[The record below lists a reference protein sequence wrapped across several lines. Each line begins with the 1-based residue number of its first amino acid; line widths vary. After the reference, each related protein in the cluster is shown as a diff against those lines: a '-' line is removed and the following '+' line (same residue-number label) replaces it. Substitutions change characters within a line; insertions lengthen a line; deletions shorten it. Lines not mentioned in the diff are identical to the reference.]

1 MSVDTAA
8 RAANSIKHTK
18 LFIDGKFVDALD
30 GAEFE
35 TINPST
41 GEVITRVAE
50 AKAADV
56 DRAVAAARKAFD
68 SGPWRTMTPAKR
80 AAALWRLGDLL
91 LENAENLA
99 TIETLD
105 QGKPFWLA
113 EISDIPSAAGL
124 FHYMSGWATK
134 IEGNTIPIS
143 APGNYHAYTRR
154 EPIGVIGLIVPW
166 NFPLVITSW
175 KVAPA
180 LAAGNT
186 VVIKPAEQTPLSALA
201 LAELA
206 LEAGIPP
213 GVLNVVPGFGS
224 TAGAALTAHPD
235 VDKVSF
241 TGSTAT
247 GRRIMEAAQGNL
259 KKLTLELGGKS
270 ANIIFPDADLERAIS
285 GSKDGIFFNA
295 GQACAAGS
303 RIYVHEAIFDEFV
316 GGLKVLAEGIK
327 VGDGFDPTSEIGP
340 LASLEHFD
348 RVSGYLASG
357 ISEGATAI
365 TGGVRVGEEGYFIA
379 PTIFTDAAA
388 DSTIIQE
395 EIFGPVVV
403 ATKFRDIDE
412 VVALANNTR
421 FGLAAGIWSKDVSTV
436 HSMAARLRAGTVWA
450 NCYGVFDPAL
460 PFGGYKESGWG
471 REMGHEVLNYFTEVK
486 TVIVSVDE

>member
-1 MSVDTAA
+1 MSIDISTQAA
-8 RAANSIKHTK
+8 KSIKHTR
-18 LFIDGKFVDALD
+18 LFIDGQFVDALD
-30 GAEFE
+30 GAEFDS
-35 TINPST
+35 INPST
-41 GEVITRVAE
+41 GEVITKVSE
-50 AKAADV
+50 AKEADV
-56 DRAVAAARKAFD
+56 DRAVAAARRAFD

-91 LENAENLA
+91 LENAKELA

-105 QGKPFWLA
+105 QGKPYWLA
-113 EISDIPSAAGL
+113 EVSDIPSAAGL

-143 APGNYHAYTRR
+143 APGNYHSYTRR
-154 EPIGVIGLIVPW
+154 EAIGVVGLIVPW
-166 NFPLVITSW
+166 NFPLVITAW

-186 VVIKPAEQTPLSALA
+186 VVLKPAEQTPLSALA

-213 GVLNVVPGFGS
+213 GVLNVVPGFGP

-247 GRRIMEAAQGNL
+247 GRRIMQAAQGNL

-270 ANIIFPDADLERAIS
+270 ANIIFPDANLEKAIA

-303 RIYVHEAIFDEFV
+303 RLYVHEDIFDEFV
-316 GGLKVLAEGIK
+316 GGLKTMAEGIK

-340 LASLEHFD
+340 LASLEHFE
-348 RVSGYLASG
+348 RVSGYLSTGVA
-357 ISEGATAI
+357 EGAKAI
-365 TGGVRVGEEGYFIA
+365 TGGVRVGDRGYFVA
-379 PTIFTDAAA
+379 PTIFTDAAP

-403 ATKFRDIDE
+403 ATKFRDTDE
-412 VVALANNTR
+412 VVALANDTR
-421 FGLAAGIWSKDVSTV
+421 FGLAAGIWSNDVSTV
-436 HSMAARLRAGTVWA
+436 HNVAARLRAGTVWA